1 MLPGLPCRSQC
12 LASCKHKW
20 IPSFCVAYL
29 WISVSVAGPGIFGH
43 PIQGCS
49 KWIIAL
55 WPGLCTAI
63 PRMVAGPTDKS
74 ISFLQHGIWILR
86 AIMDYVMLV
95 VLAISALRLSL
106 QAWLIAVRFLPRW
119 SRLACSF
126 FKRCSYST

>member
-1 MLPGLPCRSQC
+1 
-12 LASCKHKW
+12 
-20 IPSFCVAYL
+20 
-29 WISVSVAGPGIFGH
+29 VAGPGIFGH

-86 AIMDYVMLV
+86 AIMDYVTFLQSCMLFP
-95 VLAISALRLSL
+95 LSSKII
-106 QAWLIAVRFLPRW
+106 QEKDSEKLI
-119 SRLACSF
+119 CSSLF
-126 FKRCSYST
+126 QEHEL